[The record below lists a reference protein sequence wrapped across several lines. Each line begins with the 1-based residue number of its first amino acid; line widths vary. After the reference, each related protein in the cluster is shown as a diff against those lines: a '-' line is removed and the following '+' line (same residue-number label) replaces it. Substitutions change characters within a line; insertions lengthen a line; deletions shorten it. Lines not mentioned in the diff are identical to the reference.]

1 MLLTAK
7 KHSVFFTAILLIF
20 FVFALPA
27 HAQAAGFWSN
37 LISFFGYGDS
47 SQGGVVEERAPL
59 FIQETQASET
69 MPALDSATNPL
80 GALPKNTDSANLT
93 LVQESGLV
101 APLNP
106 LGIMTDDYASGQIF
120 IYTVKQ
126 GDNPSAVAKSFGI
139 SLNTLLWAN
148 DITNARSIKPGD
160 KLVILPI
167 SGIQV
172 DVKKGDTVDSI
183 AKKYDGNIQEILAY
197 NGLSPDEPLVAGSTL
212 VIPNGELQGVSAPA
226 STPSVFKPAPQYPVY
241 EGYYMRPLVGGR
253 KTRGIHGYNGVDL
266 AAPRGTPLMAS
277 AGGTVLI
284 AKSSGWNGGYGKY
297 VVISHPN
304 GTQTLYAHMDQVYVT
319 VGQALSQGNVIGL
332 LGSTGNST
340 GPHVHFE
347 IRGAK
352 NPF

>member
-1 MLLTAK
+1 MLLLPK
-7 KHSVFFTAILLIF
+7 KHSVFFTSFLLIF

-27 HAQAAGFWSN
+27 HAHAAGFWSN

-47 SQGGVVEERAPL
+47 SQGGAVEERASL
-59 FIQETQASET
+59 FIHETQASET

-167 SGIQV
+167 SGVQV

-212 VIPNGELQGVSAPA
+212 MIPNGELQGVSAPA
-226 STPSVFKPAPQYPVY
+226 STPSVFSPAPQYPVY

-253 KTRGIHGYNGVDL
+253 KSRGIHGYNGVDL
-266 AAPRGTPLMAS
+266 AAPRGTPIMAS

-297 VVISHPN
+297 IVISHPN
-304 GTQTLYAHMDQVYVT
+304 GTQTLYGHLDQVFVS

>member
-1 MLLTAK
+1 MLLYPK
-7 KHSVFFTAILLIF
+7 KHSVFYITVLLIF
-20 FVFALPA
+20 FVFAIPA
-27 HAQAAGFWSN
+27 HAHAAGFWSN
-37 LISFFGYGDS
+37 LMNFFGYDS
-47 SQGGVVEERAPL
+47 SAEQEVEERSFTFFP
-59 FIQETQASET
+59 ETQAYEA
-69 MPALDSATNPL
+69 MPGLDSVTNPVSAPL
-80 GALPKNTDSANLT
+80 KNSESASLL
-93 LVQESGLV
+93 LVQDSGLV

-106 LGIMTDDYASGQIF
+106 LGTIVDEYASGQIF
-120 IYTVKQ
+120 IYTIKQ
-126 GDNPSAVAKSFGI
+126 GDNPSAIAKSFGI

-212 VIPNGELQGVSAPA
+212 MVPNGELQSVSAPA
-226 STPSVFKPAPQYPVY
+226 GAPSLFSPAPQYPVY
-241 EGYYMRPLVGGR
+241 AGYYMRPLVGGR
-253 KTRGIHGYNGVDL
+253 KSRGIHGYNGIDL
-266 AAPRGTPLMAS
+266 AASRGTPLMAS

-284 AKSSGWNGGYGKY
+284 AKAFGWNGGYGKY

-304 GTQTLYAHMDQVYVT
+304 GTQTLYAHMDQVFVT
-319 VGQALSQGNVIGL
+319 VGQALSQGNVIGTV
-332 LGSTGNST
+332 GSTGNST